1 MKYIVMFVGLMF
13 GSLSFVLAQ
22 SNSGGSA
29 AGQTTTNSSS
39 VQGTAGTNVGGT
51 VNTNQGNSY
60 GNNATGGPTPGH
72 DRMGQ
77 PATSNATSGASGQGS
92 SK

>member
-1 MKYIVMFVGLMF
+1 MKCIAIFLSLMF
-13 GSLSFVLAQ
+13 GSLPFALAQ

-29 AGQTTTNSSS
+29 AGQTTTSSSS

-60 GNNATGGPTPGH
+60 GNNATGGANPGH
-72 DRMGQ
+72 DRTGQ
-77 PATSNATSGASGQGS
+77 PATSNSTSGSSIQGGG
-92 SK
+92 K